1 MVSVLLSSVGPVTV
15 SVDSELVLLWQ
26 LSLPVI
32 AVVVAVAA
40 SVDVDDVINATVAV
54 VLLLLLP
61 LLVLPPG
68 TRAYASVCGHCCH
81 PTESFRKLVPLFR
94 DVPSL

>member
-1 MVSVLLSSVGPVTV
+1 MF
-15 SVDSELVLLWQ
+15 VDSERVLLWQ

-40 SVDVDDVINATVAV
+40 SVDVDDVIHVTVAV
-54 VLLLLLP
+54 VLLLLLS

-68 TRAYASVCGHCCH
+68 TRAYASVLGHCCH
-81 PTESFRKLVPLFR
+81 PTDTAESFRKLVPLFR
-94 DVPSL
+94 EVPSL